1 MKRETYKVIVLT
13 VFMVLTS
20 LSDVPALEQR
30 DLVSYLRGKYNFEF
44 FDRHNTDFRIGAA
57 LHFAHGKQ
65 HDILLLDKPGQSKE
79 TDLKTEREYLSY
91 IKNLPKT
98 EPVMELFAPY
108 TAQTMFDVFRAIDWT
123 HMHHE
128 QTYDILSDA
137 SIPWNEKKQWTDRSV
152 EYYLKNLD
160 VPRSP
165 APLDVTMR
173 RAGVMMKPYFSLFR
187 NRYPLS
193 NNFFFAA
200 HWWHPVIYEGMMIGG
215 NGAGQDKMLDEIRKV
230 YYEKVLVNR
239 PQRMLLS
246 REIMPRYSR
255 MSPESA
261 NIFDN
266 LHMLHGIVYDILAYE
281 GWTDEQK
288 KTEVYRVVKAM
299 SYQPGD
305 EKLAR
310 KFSLPRPDFDPRI
323 YDAFTSG
330 PDGEM
335 NRIMREMMDEMMP
348 MMMGSGMDEQTSR
361 NVGKQFRMKLI
372 PGMQDGE
379 YEGSLSDALM
389 KIAPGMKM
397 MPGSMEPGATPEE
410 MVKMM
415 LDGWQ
420 KRYANM
426 PDVEPLPMK
435 TDPGLSQEGGSR

>member
-1 MKRETYKVIVLT
+1 MKTNRIIFLT
-13 VFMVLTS
+13 VFLLLACMSIL
-20 LSDVPALEQR
+20 PAVEQR
-30 DLVSYLRGKYNFEF
+30 DLVSYMRGKYNYKF

-65 HDILLLDKPGQSKE
+65 HDVLLLDKPGQNRKS
-79 TDLKTEREYLSY
+79 DINADREYIDY
-91 IKNLPKT
+91 INNLPKT
-98 EPVMELFAPY
+98 EPSMELFAPY
-108 TAQTMFDVFRAIDWT
+108 TAQTMYNVFRAIDWT

-137 SIPWNEKKQWTDRSV
+137 SIPWNEKKTWTDRSV
-152 EYYLKNLD
+152 EYYLANFD

-200 HWWHPVIYEGMMIGG
+200 HWWHPVVYEGMMIAG
-215 NGAGQDKMLDEIRKV
+215 NSEGQERMLDEIRRV
-230 YYEKVLVNR
+230 FYDNVLINR

-281 GWTDEQK
+281 GWTPEQK
-288 KTEVYRVVKAM
+288 KAEVYRVVEAM
-299 SYQPGD
+299 SYHPGD

-310 KFSLPRPDFDPRI
+310 KFTLPRPDFDPRI
-323 YDAFTSG
+323 YDTFTSG
-330 PDGEM
+330 PGGEM

-348 MMMGSGMDEQTSR
+348 MMMGSNMDEQMSR
-361 NVGKQFRMKLI
+361 KVMDQFRMKLM
-372 PGMQDGE
+372 PGMQPGE
-379 YEGSLSDALM
+379 YEGSLSDALRKVAPEM
-389 KIAPGMKM
+389 KS
-397 MPGSMEPGATPEE
+397 MPGSMEPGAAPEE
-410 MVKMM
+410 MIGMM

-420 KRYANM
+420 KKYASM
-426 PDVEPLPMK
+426 QDAPPLPMSS
-435 TDPGLSQEGGSR
+435 DPGQSRQGGLR